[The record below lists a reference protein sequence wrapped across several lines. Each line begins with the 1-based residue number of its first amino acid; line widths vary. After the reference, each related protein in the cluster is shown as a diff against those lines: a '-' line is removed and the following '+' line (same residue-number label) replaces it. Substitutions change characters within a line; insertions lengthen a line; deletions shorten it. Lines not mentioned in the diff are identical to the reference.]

1 MICDSLRLLFNP
13 RWSLR
18 QISLARITNSIIN
31 KRISIL
37 KCAKQNILHA
47 IFLFQVGN
55 CVDQHLA
62 CWSCEWPKITL
73 GIGPKSVMTRLNY
86 EIHYLYT
93 CILKYIFKFPTFTN
107 FILKFPL
114 IKAENV
120 FLHDL
125 RTGISY
131 FFFFHTRLQASQQIA
146 MKTIPTSMYR
156 SIFLQK

>member
-1 MICDSLRLLFNP
+1 
-13 RWSLR
+13 
-18 QISLARITNSIIN
+18 
-31 KRISIL
+31 
-37 KCAKQNILHA
+37 
-47 IFLFQVGN
+47 
-55 CVDQHLA
+55 
-62 CWSCEWPKITL
+62 
-73 GIGPKSVMTRLNY
+73 MTRLNY

-131 FFFFHTRLQASQQIA
+131 FFFLHTRLQASQQIA

-156 SIFLQK
+156 LIFLQK